1 MHGHCLGEE
10 ECVSID
16 EALRAMTEGGAYMT
30 FEERDKGTLE
40 PGKLAD
46 LVLLDRNL
54 AGIHTEQLRDIT
66 VRMTIIDGRI
76 VYQAQ

>member
-1 MHGHCLGEE
+1 
-10 ECVSID
+10 
-16 EALRAMTEGGAYMT
+16 MT